1 MADIFLK
8 YVGKKPFAIDSIGGT
23 GVIWEGNGDIQPVPE
38 GVAEKLLKHPD
49 QWERATS
56 KAAEKAAAEKA
67 AAEAGK
73 KKTGAKESKA
83 PVTAPEPPVTEPEA
97 PVTEPE
103 ATQTPSE
110 SDFAA

>member
-56 KAAEKAAAEKA
+56 KATEKA